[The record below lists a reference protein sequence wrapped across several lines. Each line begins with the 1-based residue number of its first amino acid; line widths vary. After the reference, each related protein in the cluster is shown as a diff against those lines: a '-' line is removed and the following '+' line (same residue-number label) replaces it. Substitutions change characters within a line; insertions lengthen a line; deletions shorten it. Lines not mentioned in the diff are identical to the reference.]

1 MAPGLAAPVDDLIFF
16 LLKEFCPLVLKK
28 CVRANTCASEFLEEV
43 YEMFASDDS
52 VPFTCFVIAII
63 VWSLLFPE
71 GLVFMFIEQQ
81 DTLNV
86 DMRCLL
92 DVFPK

>member
-1 MAPGLAAPVDDLIFF
+1 MAPCLTVPIDDFIFF
-16 LLKEFCPLVLKK
+16 LIKEFLSLTLKK
-28 CVRANTCASEFLEEV
+28 IVKGYSYAREFLVEV
-43 YEMFASDDS
+43 YEMFTSDDS
-52 VPFTCFVIAII
+52 VPFTCFVIAIL

-92 DVFPK
+92 DIFTK